1 MFVLSPSSFPR
12 KYKRV
17 HHTLPHNYGAET
29 FLIENLPGSG
39 SVIIIIHTD
48 RPVASPGSVSSGHVM
63 TPLSSYV

>member
-39 SVIIIIHTD
+39 SVIIHTD
-48 RPVASPGSVSSGHVM
+48 RPVASPGSLPSGHVM